1 MKTIYFIRHAKAKKI
16 ADSDFIRELNNK
28 GKEAAKLMS
37 KRLKN
42 RNITP
47 DIIISSPANRTAKT
61 AKIFAK
67 NLKFNKD
74 IKFEKG
80 QELLVHFSGNV
91 METYPA
97 QLGNIGKIEIIKEN
111 DFEMLM
117 VVNRF
122 RPETKDADLAIEI
135 MHEMERASGMKF
147 TGIIN
152 NSNLGTETDAACI
165 ISSVSYAEEIS
176 EKTGLPIVMTT
187 VWEGLYNQ
195 LSDKISAL
203 FPLKLQE
210 KYF

>member
-74 IKFEKG
+74 IKFEKSLYEASIKEYLDIIKQIDSTVDTVFIVG
-80 QELLVHFSGNV
+80 HNDTLTQICELLSDSHIGNIPTAGVFGIEFDV
-91 METYPA
+91 MEFKEIEARTGKVLLFDYP
-97 QLGNIGKIEIIKEN
+97 KK
-111 DFEMLM
+111 FE
-117 VVNRF
+117 
-122 RPETKDADLAIEI
+122 
-135 MHEMERASGMKF
+135 
-147 TGIIN
+147 
-152 NSNLGTETDAACI
+152 
-165 ISSVSYAEEIS
+165 
-176 EKTGLPIVMTT
+176 
-187 VWEGLYNQ
+187 
-195 LSDKISAL
+195 
-203 FPLKLQE
+203 
-210 KYF
+210 